1 MAKKKEKQNTQLA
14 EMDSG
19 VLLDRDGAPTSG
31 RRNEEDL
38 AFGGGGCRQQVQAPR
53 PLLPLHSSIK
63 HSYRVKEPI
72 SA

>member
-14 EMDSG
+14 EMDLG

-38 AFGGGGCRQQVQAPR
+38 AFGGGGCRQQV
-53 PLLPLHSSIK
+53 
-63 HSYRVKEPI
+63 
-72 SA
+72 